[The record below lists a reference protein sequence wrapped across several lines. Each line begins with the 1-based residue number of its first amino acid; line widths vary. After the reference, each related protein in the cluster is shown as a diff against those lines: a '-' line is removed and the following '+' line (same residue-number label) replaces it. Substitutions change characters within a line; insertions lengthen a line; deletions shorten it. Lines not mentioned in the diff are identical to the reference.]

1 MLRKKI
7 EMISSSKN
15 TTKQKI
21 KIENE
26 KNKNDNAIII
36 LEYLILIILILLQFI
51 FSYMLDKKIA
61 RENELKR
68 QETIYNQIKEKFNTY
83 VKTINDTIIYKLE
96 NNKYIEYGSISKD
109 TELELEQK
117 KIKNYQDIYFKLA
130 NSDYYIKYKDIEVI
144 ESMISNDKYI
154 NYIPFN
160 LNVITKNP
168 AHLYGDEGNVYTI
181 NEEMS
186 KPIIIKENDK
196 YYFEFDHKLLYVKL
210 DDVKE
215 VIHNINTT
223 TEEADSIA
231 VILYHY
237 VYNDSNKSEC
247 TNTIIC
253 HSISQVRSH
262 FDYLKEN
269 NYYTTTMK
277 DLELWID
284 GKIRLPKN
292 SVTITIDDG
301 WFVDEMK
308 VLLEEY
314 KLHGTLF
321 LITSLVPASAYT
333 SDYLEIHSHTD
344 KMHYVGACPGGQ
356 GSPIKCLDRQKILD
370 DLKLSREKLN
380 NTTYFSWPFYEYNDY
395 SMGLLK
401 EAGFT
406 MAFKGGSGAKAVRGM
421 NKYLIPR
428 STIHNSTTVT
438 QFSDYI
444 K

>member
-1 MLRKKI
+1 MQRKKRKV
-7 EMISSSKN
+7 ISSSKN
-15 TTKQKI
+15 TIKQKI

-26 KNKNDNAIII
+26 KNKNENSIVIY
-36 LEYLILIILILLQFI
+36 EYLILIILILLQFI
-51 FSYMLDKKIA
+51 FSYMLDKKITL
-61 RENELKR
+61 ENELKK
-68 QETIYNQIKEKFNTY
+68 QETIYNEIKTKYNTY
-83 VKTINDTIIYKLE
+83 VKTINDTLIYKLE
-96 NNKYIEYGSISKD
+96 NGKYVEYGSISKN
-109 TELELEQK
+109 TELELEK
-117 KIKNYQDIYFKLA
+117 KEIKDYQDIYFKLA
-130 NSDYYIKYKDIEVI
+130 NLDYYIKYKDIEVI
-144 ESMISNDKYI
+144 ESMTSNNNYI

-168 AHLYGDEGNVYTI
+168 VHLYSDEGNIYTI
-181 NEEMS
+181 NEELN

-196 YYFEFDHKLLYVKL
+196 YYIEYDHKLLYLKL
-210 DDVKE
+210 DDSRE
-215 VIHNINTT
+215 VIHNINSS
-223 TEEADSIA
+223 TEEANSIP

-284 GKIRLPKN
+284 EKIRLPKN

-308 VLLEEY
+308 TLLEEY

-333 SDYLEIHSHTD
+333 SNYLEIHSHTD
-344 KMHYVGACPGGQ
+344 NMHYVGACPGGQ

-380 NTTYFSWPFYEYNDY
+380 NTKYFSWPFYEYNDY

-406 MAFKGGSGAKAVRGM
+406 MAFKGGSGARAIRGI

-428 STIHNSTTVT
+428 ITIHNSTTVT
-438 QFSDYI
+438 QFSNYI